1 MEPLF
6 LPDPG
11 YSVGKIEKYPL
22 PDSSHPQIPF
32 GGDVLRGSWGGRRGG
47 GAHTVRNRKFQ
58 GIDVRA
64 EMVDA
69 HPQGQSRGGPSCCR
83 CGAQEGF
90 LEEAVDKGEQL
101 GCLVSL
107 HLLGYGNLGSC
118 LQLFKAQCCHL

>member
-1 MEPLF
+1 M
-6 LPDPG
+6 
-11 YSVGKIEKYPL
+11 SGKIEKNPL
-22 PDSSHPQIPF
+22 PDSSHPQIPL
-32 GGDVLRGSWGGRRGG
+32 GGDVLVGVGGWGGH
-47 GAHTVRNRKFQ
+47 AVRNPKFQ